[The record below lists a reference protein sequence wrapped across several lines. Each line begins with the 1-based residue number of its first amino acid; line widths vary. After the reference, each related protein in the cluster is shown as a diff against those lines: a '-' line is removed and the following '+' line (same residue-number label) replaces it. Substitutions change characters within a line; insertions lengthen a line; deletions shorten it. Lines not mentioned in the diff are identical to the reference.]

1 MKRAFWPVEWKRS
14 IAFSVLR
21 LSRQSPGKAF
31 LFDILF
37 VEVKQEVPSEKI
49 LEQKKQHVADLAEAF
64 KAANVGV
71 LVNYSGINVEDDTK
85 LRKQLREAGCQYKV
99 VKNTLLHLAF
109 EQAGIDGLDEFLN
122 GTTAIAYSDTSYTEA
137 PKILSDYAKDH
148 ENYQVKCGFI
158 DGGAV
163 DAKSISELAKL
174 PPKEVLIAQ
183 VLGGFN
189 APIQG
194 FANVLNGTLRGL
206 VIALNAIAEKQSA

>member
-1 MKRAFWPVEWKRS
+1 M
-14 IAFSVLR
+14 
-21 LSRQSPGKAF
+21 
-31 LFDILF
+31 
-37 VEVKQEVPSEKI
+37 PSEKI
-49 LEQKKQHVADLAEAF
+49 LEQKKQHVAELAEAF

-71 LVNYSGINVEDDTK
+71 LVTYLGINVEDDTK

-109 EQAGIDGLDEFLN
+109 EQAGIEGLDESLK
-122 GTTAIAYSDTSYTEA
+122 GTTAIAYSENGYTEA
-137 PKILSDYAKDH
+137 PKILSDYAKGH
-148 ENYQVKCGFI
+148 ENFTIKSGFI
-158 DGGAV
+158 DGSTV
-163 DAKSISELAKL
+163 DAAGITELAKL
-174 PPKEVLIAQ
+174 PSKEVLIAQ

>member
-1 MKRAFWPVEWKRS
+1 M
-14 IAFSVLR
+14 
-21 LSRQSPGKAF
+21 
-31 LFDILF
+31 
-37 VEVKQEVPSEKI
+37 PSEKI
-49 LEQKKQHVADLAEAF
+49 LEQKKQHVAELAEAF

-71 LVNYSGINVEDDTK
+71 LVNYLGINVEDDTK

-109 EQAGIDGLDEFLN
+109 EQAGIEGLDESLK
-122 GTTAIAYSDTSYTEA
+122 GTTAIAYSENGYTEA
-137 PKILSDYAKDH
+137 PKILSDYAKGH
-148 ENYQVKCGFI
+148 ENFTIKSGFI
-158 DGGAV
+158 DGSTV
-163 DAKSISELAKL
+163 DAAGITELAKL
-174 PPKEVLIAQ
+174 PSKEVLIAQ

>member
-1 MKRAFWPVEWKRS
+1 M
-14 IAFSVLR
+14 
-21 LSRQSPGKAF
+21 
-31 LFDILF
+31 
-37 VEVKQEVPSEKI
+37 PSEKI
-49 LEQKKQHVADLAEAF
+49 LEQKKQHVAELAEAF

-71 LVNYSGINVEDDTK
+71 LVNYLGINVEDDTK

-109 EQAGIDGLDEFLN
+109 EQA
-122 GTTAIAYSDTSYTEA
+122 
-137 PKILSDYAKDH
+137 PKILSDYAKGH
-148 ENYQVKCGFI
+148 ENFTIKSGFI
-158 DGGAV
+158 DGSTV
-163 DAKSISELAKL
+163 DAAGITELAKL
-174 PPKEVLIAQ
+174 PSKEVLIAQ